1 MTTNPLL
8 PLPAKLRDEL
18 VDHFLCLSKEDLRLR
33 FGHALALPSIVAYAD
48 DIDFDIDGVFG
59 VLDDSLRLVGVAHV
73 ATVRSSAEFGVS
85 VLPAYRKQGIGSA
98 LFARAIT
105 FARNRQMGSLF
116 VHCLA
121 ENAAMRHM
129 ARKAGMRQI
138 RHGGEVDAWLDLS
151 PGDVATFA
159 EACAQDQVALFD
171 FTLKSQLLAARK
183 LMGALHGVSGGFA
196 PQPG

>member
-1 MTTNPLL
+1 
-8 PLPAKLRDEL
+8 
-18 VDHFLCLSKEDLRLR
+18 
-33 FGHALALPSIVAYAD
+33 
-48 DIDFDIDGVFG
+48 
-59 VLDDSLRLVGVAHV
+59 
-73 ATVRSSAEFGVS
+73 
-85 VLPAYRKQGIGSA
+85 
-98 LFARAIT
+98 
-105 FARNRQMGSLF
+105 MGSLF

-171 FTLKSQLLAARK
+171 FTLKSQLLAARSSWGRCMGYRADSPRNRAEHHIGLK
-183 LMGALHGVSGGFA
+183 PCGRRPLMC
-196 PQPG
+196 